1 MKILIA
7 EDDEILGRVLKEEF
21 EAEGYNVILVVNGS
35 DVIKELKKDGLKD
48 IDLVL
53 LDLLMPVVDGFQ
65 VLEELQKN
73 QALGSVS
80 VIVLSNLGQ
89 DEEIKRAIKLG
100 AMDYFVKSQHP
111 ISEVVEKVKN
121 FLEKPKTVSLKSES
135 ASKKKKSVKK

>member
-35 DVIKELKKDGLKD
+35 DAIKELKKDGLKD

-111 ISEVVEKVKN
+111 ISEVVEKVKI
-121 FLEKPKTVSLKSES
+121 FLEKPKTTSLKGEFS
-135 ASKKKKSVKK
+135 SKKKKGAKK

>member
-1 MKILIA
+1 M
-7 EDDEILGRVLKEEF
+7 GRVLKEEF

>member
-1 MKILIA
+1 MRILIA
-7 EDDEILGRVLKEEF
+7 EDEEILGRVLKEEF